1 MWLCCARSFLSMSIV
16 TYQMNANHIIS
27 ITHFH
32 DHHSNIEK
40 LPEIVFSL
48 PKLEVLCVCAEYV
61 R

>member
-1 MWLCCARSFLSMSIV
+1 
-16 TYQMNANHIIS
+16 MNANHIIS